1 MAVSSRLGVLLVA
14 LSGAALLLVDGF
26 RSPPELWYASGG
38 IVAGIT
44 LVVYSSISPSSR
56 RTKSSSYPTPSPSTH
71 SDSKAES
78 TTYQTG
84 SEQTAHSTE
93 SATQKPDPTIGKDSE
108 QVESRPSE
116 DPELPSTTAKRSQR
130 LPVDSQT
137 IERTTSYAK
146 TSGMRDR
153 ASRSTSR
160 NKRATSMVSKGRGP
174 SSGTDNTYF
183 KPVDSSHEFKF
194 LQVDTKFSYVDVDFG
209 PEFIGLDPIPDLIE
223 VDIGPSAVSQELVR
237 SPVEIKISALLKALL
252 APTPGRR
259 GATSTDDSMEASTVT
274 DRHSHQRSIDAH
286 SRRKQTIHDSQETQ
300 HDELYQYTNRTADP
314 LTAFSGMNQSTER
327 RPQSPNHEP
336 GNHHRPPA
344 DLTDFG
350 GWKNKAATGRESYG
364 DRPSHRRDPPTQE
377 AIRTQDSRAVRGSTV
392 DVGRDYSPPPWEP
405 PQWDADPFGMSDFG
419 AGLAVREESAFGTV
433 EQAEPSFGA
442 FDQVPSLSIEEPEV
456 DPGFSEEVFG
466 LDGFAE
472 SREEMVG
479 LPGFDTGSGSGP
491 LFPNAEGFV
500 SNENLEED
508 WLSF

>member
-1 MAVSSRLGVLLVA
+1 
-14 LSGAALLLVDGF
+14 
-26 RSPPELWYASGG
+26 
-38 IVAGIT
+38 
-44 LVVYSSISPSSR
+44 
-56 RTKSSSYPTPSPSTH
+56 
-71 SDSKAES
+71 
-78 TTYQTG
+78 
-84 SEQTAHSTE
+84 
-93 SATQKPDPTIGKDSE
+93 
-108 QVESRPSE
+108 
-116 DPELPSTTAKRSQR
+116 
-130 LPVDSQT
+130 
-137 IERTTSYAK
+137 
-146 TSGMRDR
+146 
-153 ASRSTSR
+153 
-160 NKRATSMVSKGRGP
+160 MVSKGRGP

-183 KPVDSSHEFKF
+183 KPVDSSNEFKF

-237 SPVEIKISALLKALL
+237 SPVEIKISAMLKALL
-252 APTPGRR
+252 GPTPPEK
-259 GATSTDDSMEASTVT
+259 GATTTNDNTETLTVT
-274 DRHSHQRSIDAH
+274 DRHTHQRVNEAH
-286 SRRKQTIHDSQETQ
+286 PRRKQATHDSQETQ

-336 GNHHRPPA
+336 ENHHRPPA
-344 DLTDFG
+344 DVTGFG
-350 GWKNKAATGRESYG
+350 GWKNKTATGREFYE

-377 AIRTQDSRAVRGSTV
+377 AIRTQDSRSVGGSTAG
-392 DVGRDYSPPPWEP
+392 VGLDYSPPRWEP

-419 AGLAVREESAFGTV
+419 AGLAEREESAFGTV

-442 FDQVPSLSIEEPEV
+442 FDQVPSVSIEKSEV